1 MRIFFLKRGKANLGS
16 NRIYIENLS
25 QYFSQIGI
33 ETVVSENILPDFDYY
48 ILSKYSKFEDLNK
61 IRQINDKKR
70 VICGIIHPSDLNHA
84 GIQMLKSVD
93 FAIVGSIEERDY
105 YLRYKKNIFRF
116 PQIEKIETIKRKH
129 TKKNKIV
136 ISYHGNLEHLEE
148 MSSATTQ
155 ALERIHEKYNIE
167 LQVIYDK
174 SLGTWRRGRPNIKV
188 AEIDWTL
195 DNVINYISKSDIGIV
210 PCTNNFFLD
219 APINYANPFSLFI
232 KFFTGGKNRRL
243 NDYILRF
250 KSTSNAGRSFIFHQ
264 LGIPVIADF
273 WPSNFEI
280 LGAKDCG
287 YLAHSENAWY
297 NSLEKLICSEDLR
310 NEISLNAQLLF
321 EKNYKANDWAK
332 KLISNI
338 KSI

>member
-1 MRIFFLKRGKANLGS
+1 MKIFFLSRGKANLGS

-25 QYFSQIGI
+25 QYFSQIGLV
-33 ETVVSENILPDFDYY
+33 TVVSENILPNFDYY
-48 ILSKYSKFEDLNK
+48 ILSKYSNYKDLNK
-61 IRQINDKKR
+61 IRQINKNRR
-70 VICGIIHPSDLNHA
+70 VICGIIHPSDLNYS
-84 GIQMLKSVD
+84 GIQMLKGSD

-105 YLRYKKNIFRF
+105 YLRYKKNVFRF
-116 PQIEKIETIKRKH
+116 PQIENIDLIERKH
-129 TKKNKIV
+129 IKKNKII

-148 MSSATTQ
+148 MSSATTK
-155 ALERIHEKYNIE
+155 ALERIYETYDIE

-174 SLGTWRRGRPNIKV
+174 SLGTWKRGKPNIKIK
-188 AEIDWTL
+188 EIDWTL
-195 DNVINYISKSDIGIV
+195 DNVIKFISNSDIGIV

-219 APINYANPFSLFI
+219 SPIKYTNPFSFFI

-250 KSTSNAGRSFIFHQ
+250 KATSNAGRSFVFHQ
-264 LGIPVIADF
+264 LGVPVIADF

-280 LGAKDCG
+280 LGAKNCG
-287 YLAHSENAWY
+287 YLAHSEDAWY

-310 NEISLNAQLLF
+310 NEISKNAQILF
-321 EKNYKANDWAK
+321 KKNYKVNDWAK
-332 KLISNI
+332 DLIANI

>member
-1 MRIFFLKRGKANLGS
+1 MKIFFLKRGKENLGS

-25 QYFSQIGI
+25 QYLSQVGV
-33 ETVVSENILPDFDYY
+33 ETVISENILPNFDCY
-48 ILSKYSKFEDLNK
+48 ILSKYSKFEDLKK
-61 IRQINDKKR
+61 IRQINKNNR
-70 VICGIIHPSDLNHA
+70 VVCGIIHPSDLNHS
-84 GIQMLKSVD
+84 GIQILKSSD
-93 FAIVGSIEERDY
+93 FVIVGSIEERDY
-105 YLRYKKNIFRF
+105 YLKYKKNVFRF
-116 PQIEKIETIKRKH
+116 PQIENIVTIKRKH

-148 MSSATTQ
+148 MSSATTK
-155 ALERIHEKYNIE
+155 ALERIYEKYDIE

-174 SLGTWRRGRPNIKV
+174 SLGTWRRGRPNIKIV
-188 AEIDWTL
+188 EIDWTL
-195 DNVINYISKSDIGIV
+195 NNVINYISKSDIGIV

-219 APINYANPFSLFI
+219 SPINYNNPFSLFI

-250 KSTSNAGRSFIFHQ
+250 KVTSNAGRSFIFHQ

-287 YLAHSENAWY
+287 YLAHSEDAWY

-310 NEISLNAQLLF
+310 NEISMNAQLLF
-321 EKNYKANDWAK
+321 EKNYKASDWAK
-332 KLISNI
+332 ELILNI